1 MKNFWRTNVGKGLLF
16 VGTILF
22 AALFLL
28 SVFLLVGMVESGFYW
43 RTVEEVFFSVVDMR
57 AEQGIYELTWQVVNI
72 AYQLRYWIVAIGV
85 GLAFL
90 SILCFVSLLAVA
102 GRKPGSDEIY
112 TGGLHKVWYELLCC
126 LLITCIPLTDEI
138 LYHFYWDYFFY
149 VMTLGVCIAG
159 MLCFFMLLCMT
170 TAVRIKGKTFWKS
183 TFCCWAIHILSKASN
198 PVFGILKM
206 LWSKIAKPI
215 LRVPAKLWSKG
226 KVVFLALPMLW
237 RTVAVVAGITL
248 LELIAL
254 LSCWYVEDFLVFW
267 YFEKLILVPAALYG
281 AWCLRQLQKGG
292 IALAEGDLSYHT
304 DTKGMFWD
312 LKNHGDNLNS
322 IAVGMT
328 HAVEERMK
336 SERMKTELITN
347 VSHDIKTPLTSIIN
361 YASLIGNEKCDNEKI
376 TQYSEVLVRQSERLK
391 RLIEDLVEAS
401 KASTGNLD
409 VFLAP
414 CNANVFLT
422 QAEGEYVE
430 KLEAKNL
437 SLVVRQPE
445 KEVRI
450 QADGR
455 RMWRIF
461 DNLMGNIC
469 KYAQPG
475 TRVYLTLEEQGKNAV
490 ISFKNISA
498 EPLDLS
504 EEALMERFVRGD
516 QSRNTE
522 GNGLG
527 LSIAKSMAELQNGSL
542 SITVDGDLFKA
553 VLTFPMI

>member
-1 MKNFWRTNVGKGLLF
+1 MKQFWRTNWGKGLLF

-22 AALFLL
+22 AG
-28 SVFLLVGMVESGFYW
+28 LLVLCAGLFIGMMESGFYW
-43 RTVEEVFFSVVDMR
+43 RTVDEVFFSLVDMR
-57 AEQGIYELTWQVVNI
+57 AEQGIYELTWRLVYI
-72 AYQLRYWIVAIGV
+72 GYQLRYWIVAIGI
-85 GLAFL
+85 ACAAL
-90 SILCFVSLLAVA
+90 SLISFISLLVVA
-102 GRKPGSDEIY
+102 GKKPGSEEIF
-112 TGGLHKVWYELLCC
+112 TGGLHKVWYELLLC
-126 LLITCIPLTDEI
+126 LFITCIPLTEEI
-138 LYHFYWDYFFY
+138 LHSFYWNDFIF
-149 VMTLGVCIAG
+149 VMTLGICAAG
-159 MLCFFMLLCMT
+159 MLCFFMFLCMT

-183 TFCCWAIHILSKASN
+183 TFCYWAL
-198 PVFGILKM
+198 GILRK
-206 LWSKIAKPI
+206 LGRPI
-215 LRVPAKLWSKG
+215 WNLVKKLWG
-226 KVVFLALPMLW
+226 KFKTVFLALPMLW
-237 RTVAVVAGITL
+237 RTAVLVGGITL
-248 LELIAL
+248 LELIVL
-254 LSCWYVEDFLVFW
+254 SSCWYVDDIIAFW
-267 YFEKLILVPAALYG
+267 ALEKWILVPAILYG

-292 IALAEGDLSYHT
+292 IALAKGDLSYHT

-312 LKNHGDNLNS
+312 LKNHGENLNS

-361 YASLIGNEKCDNEKI
+361 YASLIGNEKCENEKI

-409 VFLAP
+409 VFLSP
-414 CNANVFLT
+414 CDAGVFLT
-422 QAEGEYVE
+422 QAMGEYEE
-430 KLEAKNL
+430 KLESKNL
-437 SLVVRQPE
+437 SLVVHQPE
-445 KEVRI
+445 AEVRI
-450 QADGR
+450 MADGR

-461 DNLMGNIC
+461 DNLMNNIC
-469 KYAQPG
+469 KYAQSG
-475 TRVYLTLEEQGKNAV
+475 TRVYLTLEEQNGNAL

-542 SITVDGDLFKA
+542 NLTVDGDLFKA
-553 VLTFPMI
+553 VLTFPVIEK